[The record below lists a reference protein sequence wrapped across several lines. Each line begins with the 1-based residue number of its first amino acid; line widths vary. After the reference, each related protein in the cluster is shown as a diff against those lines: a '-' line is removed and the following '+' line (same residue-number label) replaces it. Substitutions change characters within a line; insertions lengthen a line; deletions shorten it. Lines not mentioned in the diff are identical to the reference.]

1 MLQSSFEFDGR
12 ASFGWFT
19 PGPGEAAVIDGIE
32 VVTPV
37 QTHSLNVA
45 EVVDPEMKFPDTD
58 ALVTRLPGVRI
69 GIRTADCI
77 PVLFYAPDIHAVAA
91 AHAGW
96 KGTLGGIVRNTV
108 NKLVCMGADA
118 NRVEVRFGPGIC
130 TQCFEVGDELA
141 ASFLDAGFG
150 DYVNKGDFIDRL
162 DGTRFN
168 REKWHI
174 DLIGVNRRILMES
187 GVQPERIRCAGLCTR
202 HDTFR
207 NERGETCRLPSWRRE
222 SGTELRMVS
231 WASISKKSFCK

>member
-12 ASFGWFT
+12 ARFGWFT
-19 PGPGEAAVIDGIE
+19 PDPGEPTVIDGIE

-37 QTHSLNVA
+37 QTHSLNVV
-45 EVVDPEMKFPDTD
+45 EVVDPEMTFPDTD
-58 ALVTRLPGVRI
+58 ALVTRLSGVRI

-77 PVLFYAPDIHAVAA
+77 PALIYAPDIHAVAV

-96 KGTLGGIVRNTV
+96 KGTLGGIVRSTV
-108 NKLVCMGADA
+108 EKLVDMGADVR
-118 NRVEVRFGPGIC
+118 RVEVRFGPGIC
-130 TQCFEVGDELA
+130 MQCFEVGDELA
-141 ASFLDAGFG
+141 ASFRDSGFG
-150 DYVNKGDFIDRL
+150 EYVMKGDFIDRI

-174 DLIGVNRRILMES
+174 DLIGVNRRILLES
-187 GVQPERIRCAGLCTR
+187 GVQPNRIRSAGICTR

-231 WASISKKSFCK
+231 WASVSNK